1 VIEAAVV
8 VIGDGLGLV
17 MPNLTSAIQ
26 NAVPPQMLGVAT
38 SAVSFIR
45 SLGGAFGVAQSG
57 SLIS

>member
-1 VIEAAVV
+1 MH
-8 VIGDGLGLV
+8 GLGLV

-26 NAVPPQMLGVAT
+26 NAVRPGMLGVAT
-38 SAVSFIR
+38 SAVSFIC